1 MKARHWCLQG
11 AVRSTKDGRGRERKR
26 KGGGMSGFYEDLLKR
41 DEERSLQI
49 VKGSLGDS
57 C

>member
-1 MKARHWCLQG
+1 MEEE
-11 AVRSTKDGRGRERKR
+11 ERKR